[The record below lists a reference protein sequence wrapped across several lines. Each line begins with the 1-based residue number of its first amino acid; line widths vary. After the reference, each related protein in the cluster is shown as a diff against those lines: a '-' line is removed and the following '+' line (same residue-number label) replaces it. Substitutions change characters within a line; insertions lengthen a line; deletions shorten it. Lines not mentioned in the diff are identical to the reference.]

1 MNPRVFT
8 NISNV
13 SNHMKWRALYLVIFF
28 LSRSYIYTYKK
39 TREKER
45 NREKGRS
52 QERKREKGRENE
64 VNYYQSAFNSQK
76 EKLKILAEMLQI

>member
-1 MNPRVFT
+1 
-8 NISNV
+8 
-13 SNHMKWRALYLVIFF
+13 MKWRALYLVIFF

-45 NREKGRS
+45 NREKGRN

-76 EKLKILAEMLQI
+76 EKLIYWQKCSKSQKVAVSIYNRPPSL